1 MPIKSMRL
9 DFVCGF
15 IFEHFYS
22 SLEAIRDFYD
32 MFQTKNHES
41 DEVLSIIADDLP
53 DAVDECIEAA
63 GYVFSTNIQKNLIR
77 SAYFG
82 KGFIVGHNPE
92 KYIKMCRILRV
103 LNALRDPEIG
113 IPLTYSQ

>member
-1 MPIKSMRL
+1 M
-9 DFVCGF
+9 
-15 IFEHFYS
+15 
-22 SLEAIRDFYD
+22 
-32 MFQTKNHES
+32 
-41 DEVLSIIADDLP
+41 IADKLV

-63 GYVFSTNIQKNLIR
+63 GYVFNTTIQKNLIR

-82 KGFIVGHNPE
+82 KGFIAGHNPE